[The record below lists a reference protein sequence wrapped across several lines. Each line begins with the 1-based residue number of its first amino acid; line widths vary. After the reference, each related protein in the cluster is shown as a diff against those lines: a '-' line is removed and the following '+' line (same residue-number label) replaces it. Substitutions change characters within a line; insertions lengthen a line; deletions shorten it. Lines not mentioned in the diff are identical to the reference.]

1 MEVYSNPML
10 DSLFQIFQVEQPIR
24 IRANLQML
32 DMLTTRPLLEHMIIQ
47 QGTVNP
53 PAHKKIE
60 KNNFDSFNGAKLSI
74 FSGDDWGSQQR

>member
-53 PAHKKIE
+53 PTHKKIE
-60 KNNFDSFNGAKLSI
+60 KNNFDSFNGDLLSI